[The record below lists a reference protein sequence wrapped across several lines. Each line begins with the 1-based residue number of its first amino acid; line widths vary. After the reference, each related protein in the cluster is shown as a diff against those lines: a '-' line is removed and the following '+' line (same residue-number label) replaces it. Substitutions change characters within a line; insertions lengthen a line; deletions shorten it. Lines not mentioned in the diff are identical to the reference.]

1 MVLIKEQ
8 IVNYILFLLI
18 GVILGI
24 IFPILKIDQLS
35 FIIGC
40 AVSYFVIIAVLEN
53 KQNVKR

>member
-24 IFPILKIDQLS
+24 KPSYDILIEK
-35 FIIGC
+35 GVVN
-40 AVSYFVIIAVLEN
+40 A
-53 KQNVKR
+53 RR